1 MPTKKILVAL
11 LIIVVAIGGFVA
23 GLYLLRQNQN
33 VQEEAAVPGGQATV
47 SVSPES
53 GNFNV
58 GDNIDMQVYFN
69 TANIAISGVA
79 VRMLYPFS
87 GSSPEIVVDS
97 ININQSLISSGDWT
111 CPTQEVD
118 QEGSNV
124 VVDVACVNSGSA
136 TGYRSSNDTLLATV
150 TLHVD
155 RQPASNPVSI
165 IFDPAESM
173 ITRRSD
179 NEDILLIPSS
189 TGSYTIGGGTQP
201 TAQPTAEP
209 SPTVGAGS
217 PTPTTKPTATPTKV
231 ATTSA
236 SITPVGKGGLPDAGV
251 SYPTILGIGVGIL
264 TLVGVAALAL

>member
-23 GLYLLRQNQN
+23 GLYLLRQRQN
-33 VQEEAAVPGGQATV
+33 ISEEAAVPGGQATV
-47 SVSPES
+47 SISPDTGS
-53 GNFNV
+53 FNV
-58 GDNIDMQVYFN
+58 GDNINMQVSFN

-87 GSSPEIVVDS
+87 GSSPEIAVDS

-111 CPTQEVD
+111 CPTQEVT

-124 VVDVACVNSGSA
+124 IVDIACVNSGSA

-150 TLHVD
+150 TLRVD

-165 IFDPAESM
+165 IFDPAESI
-173 ITRRSD
+173 ITRKSD

-189 TGSYTIGGGTQP
+189 TGSYTIGGGVQP
-201 TAQPTAEP
+201 TIEP
-209 SPTVGAGS
+209 SPTIGAGS
-217 PTPTTKPTATPTKV
+217 PTPTLKPTATPTKV

-251 SYPTILGIGVGIL
+251 SYPTILGIGIGIL
-264 TLVGVAALAL
+264 TIVGVAALAL